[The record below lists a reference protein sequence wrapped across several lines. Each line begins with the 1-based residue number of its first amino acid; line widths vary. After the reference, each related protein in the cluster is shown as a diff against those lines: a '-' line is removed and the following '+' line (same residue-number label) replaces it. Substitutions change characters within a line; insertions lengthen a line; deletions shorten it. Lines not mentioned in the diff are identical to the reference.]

1 MAKSGKT
8 TLRALPAQ
16 STEELSGLNQK
27 IRIHRIKILILIL
40 MLTGAAIGLLF
51 AVLIYFETKVYT
63 DYEVIEQI
71 ERRETSAAAYEEF
84 QGNVLQYTQD
94 GAV

>member
-51 AVLIYFETKVYT
+51 DLF
-63 DYEVIEQI
+63 
-71 ERRETSAAAYEEF
+71 
-84 QGNVLQYTQD
+84 
-94 GAV
+94 